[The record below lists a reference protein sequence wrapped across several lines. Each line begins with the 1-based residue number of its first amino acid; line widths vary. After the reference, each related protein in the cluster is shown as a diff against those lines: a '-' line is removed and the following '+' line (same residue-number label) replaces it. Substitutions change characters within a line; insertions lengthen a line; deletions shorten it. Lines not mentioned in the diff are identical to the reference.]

1 MLFEDLDV
9 WTPYLVELGLRVVDL
24 VDACVELVFLS
35 GETLLTL
42 SFACSIVL
50 LVTCL
55 LAFMVV
61 YARLW
66 MS

>member
-1 MLFEDLDV
+1 MLFEDLDD

-42 SFACSIVL
+42 SFACSSVL

-61 YARLW
+61 YARL
-66 MS
+66 

>member
-9 WTPYLVELGLRVVDL
+9 WTLSLVKLGLGVLDM

-42 SFACSIVL
+42 SFACSSVL

-66 MS
+66 TS